1 MNDLS
6 ARIQESNATE
16 FNRYPSI
23 FSIVREISIDR
34 GKDCGIEVLSF
45 GCSSGEEVASLD
57 SIYLENSKLVG
68 VDVSYSAI
76 AKAKQYQPTG
86 RNDCTFSIPAN
97 LTTAQILTLYLR
109 CQFCVVGQKQRTWA
123 TYQACMRSLNF
134 PSKLN

>member
-86 RNDCTFSIPAN
+86 RNDCTFFHSGEFNYSWACP
-97 LTTAQILTLYLR
+97 R
-109 CQFCVVGQKQRTWA
+109 FCVNGSPAGNCHLTWRHHEF
-123 TYQACMRSLNF
+123 TQT
-134 PSKLN
+134 